1 MTAVIRDSLALAI
14 VPDSDIRAIAAYIA
28 DVDHASARVVGIEA
42 MTREALTTSD
52 LGIGQEHDPDAD
64 LYASA
69 CISCHY
75 NSGPVPLSVRPEL
88 ALSSALTLPE
98 PTNFVQAVLRG
109 VGDREGAPG
118 LVMPEYASSLSDTEI
133 ARLAAYLRRTR
144 TKCSPWTGLENKV
157 AAIRRASAKSR

>member
-1 MTAVIRDSLALAI
+1 
-14 VPDSDIRAIAAYIA
+14 
-28 DVDHASARVVGIEA
+28 

-75 NSGPVPLSVRPEL
+75 NSGPVPLSARPEL

-98 PTNFVQAVLRG
+98 PTNFIQAVLRG

-118 LVMPEYASSLSDTEI
+118 SSLSDAEI
-133 ARLAAYLRRTR
+133 ARLGAYLRRIGQVVVQ
-144 TKCSPWTGLENKV
+144 W
-157 AAIRRASAKSR
+157 RARLSQKQGQRLPMPHYVFDRLA